1 MFYCGC
7 YLDGLLHFGAQ
18 LIKESDG
25 FEIGTWC
32 AIAARP
38 VRKGLTGHE
47 YLCDGGMARGLTPD
61 GKKRPSRLLILP
73 AWEIEELFGSAVAK
87 KLLHP

>member
-32 AIAARP
+32 AITARP
-38 VRKGLTGHE
+38 VEKGRGH
-47 YLCDGGMARGLTPD
+47 LCDVGMAIGLTPE
-61 GKKRPSRLLILP
+61 GKRRPSRLLILP

-87 KLLHP
+87 KLLPP